1 MERAGE
7 NLWPPESDGPRPF
20 VSAGK
25 SNAELKGANLVIY
38 PTNTFDVVCYHPEK
52 MLAVDPNPTASI
64 VFPNISATGRT

>member
-1 MERAGE
+1 
-7 NLWPPESDGPRPF
+7 

-52 MLAVDPNPTASI
+52 MPAVDPNPTASI